1 MDNKIVKARLGKV
14 PIKLPPVSNKGKK
27 TLAAKQNEQQHQPN
41 DQQPQPSEQ
50 QQSQN
55 KQRQHQIT
63 YDSDLSEDGRAEQQ
77 SLMSLKKVQSERLYK
92 E

>member
-1 MDNKIVKARLGKV
+1 MDSKIVKARLGKV

-27 TLAAKQNEQQHQPN
+27 TLAAKQNEQPN

-55 KQRQHQIT
+55 KQRQHQTT

-77 SLMSLKKVQSERLYK
+77 ALMAVKKVQSERLYK